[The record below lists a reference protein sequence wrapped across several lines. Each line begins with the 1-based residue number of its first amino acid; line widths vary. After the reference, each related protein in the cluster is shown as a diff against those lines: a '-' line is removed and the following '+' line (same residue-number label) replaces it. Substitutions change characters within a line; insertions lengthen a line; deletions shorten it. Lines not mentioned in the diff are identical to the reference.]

1 MRHELGDYG
10 VKSSEFPKLAAEAAQ
25 QWTAGFNPAP
35 DRCQGFRAALHG
47 GFRMRMTACLLL
59 AFALPVFADWPMHRG
74 GPQLRGLAQMP
85 APAKPDQ
92 LWAVDLGKP
101 IKAGA
106 AIAESR
112 VFVGD
117 DTGVVHAL
125 ELATGKELWTYKT
138 QGGIEATP
146 LVLDGVVFIGSSDAN
161 LYALDAANGS
171 LKWKYAGG
179 RQNSRWRELHE
190 ESERRGNVAGRRQL

>member
-1 MRHELGDYG
+1 WRFFVSL
-10 VKSSEFPKLAAEAAQ
+10 
-25 QWTAGFNPAP
+25 
-35 DRCQGFRAALHG
+35 
-47 GFRMRMTACLLL
+47 RMIGYCATLLL
-59 AFALPVFADWPMHRG
+59 FAVPTSADWPMHRG

-92 LWAVDLGKP
+92 LWSVNLGKP

-117 DTGVVHAL
+117 DNGVVHAL

-138 QGGIEATP
+138 QGSIEATP
-146 LVLDGVVFIGSSDAN
+146 LVLDGVVFVGSSDAN

-171 LKWKYAGG
+171 LK
-179 RQNSRWRELHE
+179 
-190 ESERRGNVAGRRQL
+190 